1 MPYPYN
7 FRTLFLKVAIANPCT
22 QNAIAELKCFKD
34 SLHSKNTDKQKQQLG
49 YSFSEIS
56 LDKKDLMEIPRNQIS
71 CLTPI
76 IY

>member
-1 MPYPYN
+1 LSAIA
-7 FRTLFLKVAIANPCT
+7 FRTLFLKAAIAHPFT

-34 SLHSKNTDKQKQQLG
+34 SLLPKNTDKQKQQLC
-49 YSFSEIS
+49 YSFPEIS
-56 LDKKDLMEIPRNQIS
+56 LDKKDLMEIPRNPIS